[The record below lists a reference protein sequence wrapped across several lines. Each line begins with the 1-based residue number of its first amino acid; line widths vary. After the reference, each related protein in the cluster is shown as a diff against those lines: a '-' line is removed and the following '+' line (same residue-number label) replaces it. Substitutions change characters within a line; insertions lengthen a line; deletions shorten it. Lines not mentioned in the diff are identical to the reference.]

1 MKIIGFN
8 LSKILAE
15 KKEKVEGKIQIN
27 QNINIKEVTKD
38 KIPISQNEILSV
50 RFVFTVDYSEDFAK
64 LEFEGNVLLLPEKEE
79 LKVFLKSWKD
89 KKIPDDFKTPLF
101 NFIMSRC
108 NIKALNLE
116 EELSLPHHISMP
128 RINPGN
134 PENQ

>member
-15 KKEKVEGKIQIN
+15 KKEKTEGKIQIN
-27 QNINIKEVTKD
+27 QNINIKEVIKD

-50 RFVFTVDYSEDFAK
+50 KFVFTVDYSEDFAK

-89 KKIPDDFKTPLF
+89 KKVPDEFRTPLF
-101 NFIMSRC
+101 NFIMSKC

-116 EELSLPHHISMP
+116 EELSLPHHIPLP
-128 RINPGN
+128 RLN
-134 PENQ
+134 PEGK